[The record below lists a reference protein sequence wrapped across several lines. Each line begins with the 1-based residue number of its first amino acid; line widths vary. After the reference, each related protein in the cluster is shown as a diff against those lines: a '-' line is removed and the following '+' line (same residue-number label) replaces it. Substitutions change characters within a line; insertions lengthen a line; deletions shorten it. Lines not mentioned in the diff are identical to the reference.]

1 MKYGFVGLR
10 DVAPPMVS
18 DGMDEKDPVVGML
31 LFSGFASYQPFD
43 PPWSQNHCQYSACWL
58 PRRGLNYE
66 SGSGGDNFKANA
78 TLHGPVVGLAFTF

>member
-1 MKYGFVGLR
+1 MPDHGISRFAHGGLPWNEKYGFVGLR

-43 PPWSQNHCQYSACWL
+43 PPWSQKPL
-58 PRRGLNYE
+58 PIQCFL
-66 SGSGGDNFKANA
+66 A
-78 TLHGPVVGLAFTF
+78 TAPWPEL